1 MDTTPD
7 AITAD
12 VARKYQD
19 YVNPTALNL
28 LRLAGFDRVEHSGN
42 GAIISDIEGNDY
54 IDCLGGYGVFSLGHS
69 HTEVV
74 DAVYAQMRQL
84 PLSSKTFLNKPL
96 ADLAERLAH
105 LTPGNLQYSFF
116 CNSGAEAVEGALKFA
131 RMATGKPAFI
141 STHGSYHGKTLG
153 ALSASGRDKYKD
165 PFRPLLE
172 TFNFVPFGDID
183 AMSAAMNPSIAAVI
197 IEPIQG
203 ENGILVPPV
212 GYIAAV
218 RELCDAHGALLILD
232 EVQTGLGRTGKLFAC
247 EHEGVTPDLMT
258 LAKALG
264 GGVMPIGAVVGT
276 KDVWDK
282 VFTVNPYLHTSTFG
296 GNQAACVA
304 ALKTLE
310 IIERDQLVERS
321 AAAGARLISG
331 LSDVCKQF
339 PLILRDVRGKGLMV
353 GVEFADADVGKLVIG
368 SLVKGGVVAA
378 YTLNT
383 PEVMRFEPP
392 LIISDEQIDT
402 VVDVFRSAVLEIQQM
417 LEEFG
422 IA

>member
-28 LRLAGFDRVEHSGN
+28 LRLAGFDRVEHSGS

-54 IDCLGGYGVFSLGHS
+54 IDCLGGYGVFSLGHAN
-69 HTEVV
+69 EEIV
-74 DAVYAQMRQL
+74 DAVYAQLRQL

-96 ADLAERLAH
+96 ADLAEQLAL
-105 LTPGNLQYSFF
+105 LTPGDLQYSFF

-131 RMATGKPAFI
+131 RMATGRPAFI

-172 TFNFVPFGDID
+172 TFHFVPFGDI
-183 AMSAAMNPSIAAVI
+183 AALEATIDDTIAAVI
-197 IEPIQG
+197 LEPIQG
-203 ENGILVPPV
+203 ENGIFVAPD
-212 GYIAAV
+212 GYIQAV
-218 RELCDAHGALLILD
+218 RKLCDQHGALLILD
-232 EVQTGLGRTGKLFAC
+232 EVQTGLGRTGRLFAC
-247 EHEGVTPDLMT
+247 EHSGVTPDILT

-264 GGVMPIGAVVGT
+264 GGVMPIGAIVGT
-276 KDVWDK
+276 KAVWDK

-296 GNQAACVA
+296 GNQAACTA

-310 IIERDQLVERS
+310 IIQRDGLVARAEVAGERLM
-321 AAAGARLISG
+321 SG
-331 LSDVCKQF
+331 LTGVKADF
-339 PLILRDVRGKGLMV
+339 PGILVDVRGRGLMI

-378 YTLNT
+378 YTLNN

-392 LIISDEQIDT
+392 LIITDEQIDR
-402 VVDVFRSAVLEIQQM
+402 VVSVFRDAVLEIQQM

-422 IA
+422 VA

>member
-1 MDTTPD
+1 
-7 AITAD
+7 
-12 VARKYQD
+12 
-19 YVNPTALNL
+19 
-28 LRLAGFDRVEHSGN
+28 
-42 GAIISDIEGNDY
+42 
-54 IDCLGGYGVFSLGHS
+54 
-69 HTEVV
+69 
-74 DAVYAQMRQL
+74 
-84 PLSSKTFLNKPL
+84 
-96 ADLAERLAH
+96 
-105 LTPGNLQYSFF
+105 
-116 CNSGAEAVEGALKFA
+116 
-131 RMATGKPAFI
+131 
-141 STHGSYHGKTLG
+141 
-153 ALSASGRDKYKD
+153 
-165 PFRPLLE
+165 
-172 TFNFVPFGDID
+172 
-183 AMSAAMNPSIAAVI
+183 
-197 IEPIQG
+197 
-203 ENGILVPPV
+203 LVPPD
-212 GYIAAV
+212 GYLAAV
-218 RELCDAHGALLILD
+218 RQLCDAHGVLLILD

-321 AAAGARLISG
+321 AAAGSRLISG
-331 LSDVCKQF
+331 LSEVCQQF

-392 LIISDEQIDT
+392 LIISDKQIDT

>member
-28 LRLAGFDRVEHSGN
+28 LRLAGFDRVEHSGS

-54 IDCLGGYGVFSLGHS
+54 IDCLGGYGVFSLGHAN
-69 HTEVV
+69 EEIV
-74 DAVYAQMRQL
+74 DAVYAQLRQL

-96 ADLAERLAH
+96 ADLAEQLAL
-105 LTPGNLQYSFF
+105 LTPGDLQYSFF

-131 RMATGKPAFI
+131 RMATGRPAFI

-172 TFNFVPFGDID
+172 TFHFVPFGDI
-183 AMSAAMNPSIAAVI
+183 AALEATIDDTIAAVI
-197 IEPIQG
+197 LEPIQG
-203 ENGILVPPV
+203 ENGIFVAPD
-212 GYIAAV
+212 GYIQAV
-218 RELCDAHGALLILD
+218 RKLCDQHGALLILD
-232 EVQTGLGRTGKLFAC
+232 EVQTGLGRTGRLFAC
-247 EHEGVTPDLMT
+247 EHSGVTPDILT

-264 GGVMPIGAVVGT
+264 GGVMPIGAIVGT
-276 KDVWDK
+276 KAVWDK

-296 GNQAACVA
+296 GNQAACTA

-310 IIERDQLVERS
+310 IIQRDALVARAEVAGERLM
-321 AAAGARLISG
+321 SG
-331 LSDVCKQF
+331 LTGVKADF
-339 PLILRDVRGKGLMV
+339 PGILVDVRGRGLMI

-378 YTLNT
+378 YTLNN

-392 LIISDEQIDT
+392 LIITDEQIDR
-402 VVDVFRSAVLEIQQM
+402 VVSVFRDAVLEIQQM

-422 IA
+422 VA